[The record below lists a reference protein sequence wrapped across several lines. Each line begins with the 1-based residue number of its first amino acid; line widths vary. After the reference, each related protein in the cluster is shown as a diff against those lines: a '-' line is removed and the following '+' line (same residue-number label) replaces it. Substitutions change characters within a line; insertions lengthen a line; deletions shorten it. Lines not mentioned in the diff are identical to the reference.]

1 MYLLV
6 VEADIVDAEATCQGL
21 PLWRLLMIAS
31 VEFGAAN
38 KVTTDDEKVVTTLVT
53 AVQFIDIGAILSNLV
68 DVWCNFVGTR

>member
-38 KVTTDDEKVVTTLVT
+38 KVTTDDEKVVTILVT
-53 AVQFIDIGAILSNLV
+53 AVKLV
-68 DVWCNFVGTR
+68 DVWCNFVGNPAIPFLR

>member
-6 VEADIVDAEATCQGL
+6 VEADIVDAETTCQGL
-21 PLWRLLMIAS
+21 SLWRLLMIAS

-38 KVTTDDEKVVTTLVT
+38 KVTTDDQKVVTTLVT
-53 AVQFIDIGAILSNLV
+53 AVRFIDIGAILSNLV